1 MENNYNDNRP
11 KGSGILVLIFGIV
24 LLSIGSYYLIL
35 SNPIPVDKDFLLKVF
50 LIVNGILLI
59 IWAIERLYNSK
70 GGWFRVGRD
79 TIQFLIA
86 VISAII
92 AIMALV
98 N

>member
-1 MENNYNDNRP
+1 MRNNTNDNRP

-24 LLSIGSYYLIL
+24 LLFTGAYYSI
-35 SNPIPVDKDFLLKVF
+35 SNTPIPIDKDILLKVF
-50 LIVNGILLI
+50 LIVNGILLM